1 MTSTVLFRHSL
12 KARIT
17 FATLGLFVAS
27 LWALSFYTSR
37 MLRTDMERLLGEQQF
52 STVTMVAAHLDRELD
67 QRLKGL
73 EKIAEEI
80 TPALMSNPA
89 ALQTLLEHRPIF
101 QTLFNGGAIV
111 HDTEGTGIADF
122 PTIGR
127 VGVSYTDRSSVP
139 TALAEGKSSI
149 SRPEIGKRLRTPA
162 FLMSAPIRDSQGKV
176 IGVLSGATNLVKNNF
191 LDQSIENPYGKTGGY
206 VLIAP
211 QHKLT
216 ITGTDKSRI
225 MTKMPDP
232 GINPLLDRYVQG
244 YEGSGSIVDS
254 RGLEVL
260 SAAKQIPVA
269 GWLLVVRIPA
279 EEAFAPIRN
288 MQKRMLLATLFLTLL
303 AVCLSWWLLKRQ
315 FAPLLDT
322 IKTLSEIPDSN
333 LPMQALTVSRQD
345 EIGELIGSFNRVLD
359 TLGQRETALQEAQ
372 AILQTFMDQSPAG
385 IAIANAPDGSLR
397 YINDAGLR
405 IRGDERSS
413 NLGGLRLAEYYAKR
427 PLLDLDGRPL
437 EPDEIPLNRAARFG
451 EACSRE
457 FIIHR
462 PDDNDRI
469 VESTAAPIRNTQGD
483 IIAGMA
489 IFLDITERKAAEKA
503 LYESRESLDITLHSI
518 GDAVIATDAHGR
530 ITRMNPTAERLSG
543 WPLADAVN
551 QPLTEVFRIVNADTR
566 KQVADPVQGVMAQ
579 GEVVGLANHTVLLAR
594 DGREYQIADSAAPI
608 RNAAGDIVGVVLVFS
623 DVTEKYATEKALQ
636 KEQLFSKLVID
647 NLPGIFYLYTY
658 PDCRLVLWNKQHE
671 SLLGYNAEE
680 MKGRH
685 VTDWHVPEARE
696 AVLDAI
702 DRVMRVGENSMEASL
717 LAKDGRRVPFSLS
730 GVRFE
735 AQNQSF
741 FMGMGTDISARKEA
755 EAALLDS
762 HDALQSILN
771 TTQDGFLRSDSQG
784 RLLDV
789 NPAYCR
795 LSAYTRKELLGM
807 TIADLDAT
815 RNAAEIAGLM
825 QRLTVSGSELFES
838 SHRRKDGS
846 IWQVEVSVTYRDA
859 AGGEYLVFLRDTTD
873 RKWAAEQLEKR
884 IAALTQPL
892 SGGVIALED
901 LFQRD
906 EIQRIQDNF
915 AAATGVASIIT
926 RPDGTPYTRPSN
938 FTSLCNEII
947 RKTEKGCAN
956 CFKSDAAIGRYHP
969 DGPIVQR
976 CLSGG
981 LWDAGTS
988 ITVGGHHVANWLIG
1002 QVRDEAQSEDS
1013 MRDYAHQIGAD
1024 ETAFMNAFLAVPA
1037 MSHEHFEQIAL
1048 ALFTLSNQISTT
1060 AYQNIL
1066 QARSITERKQVEASL
1081 AESRNLLLKVI
1092 DTVPARI
1099 FWKDRGLHYLGCNT
1113 AFARDAG
1120 KDHPEDLIGKDDYQ
1134 MGWAAQAELYRADD
1148 RAVMASGIAR
1158 VFYEEPQTTPG
1169 GQTIWLRT
1177 SKIPLK
1183 NQNGEAIGVLGVY
1196 EDFTEQKATE
1206 NELEQYRHHLEE
1218 LIASRTAE
1226 LAQARDAAEAANQ
1239 AKSAFL
1245 SNMSHEIR
1253 TPMNAIL
1260 GMAHLLRRS
1269 GVTPAQAERLDKIDT
1284 ASEHL
1289 LALINDILDLS
1300 KIEAGK
1306 FVLED
1311 TPLTVAGLLANISSI
1326 LSERARAKGLQ
1337 FAVESGDFPPHL
1349 KGDPTR
1355 LQQALLN
1362 YATNALK
1369 FTDSGGVTL
1378 RAIRQGESA
1387 ESVLVR
1393 FEVQDSGIGIAPET
1407 LPRLFEVFEQGDN
1420 STTRK
1425 YGGTGLG
1432 LAINR
1437 RLAELM
1443 GGEVGVHS
1451 TPGVG
1456 STFWFTARLKKS
1468 ESQTESASALPNAEA
1483 EQFIRQRHHGSRLL
1497 VVDDEPVNLEVARLF
1512 LEDSGLLVDTA
1523 EDGLQALRRAQE
1535 TAYALILMDMQ
1546 MPILNGLEATQQIR
1560 ALPGYRD
1567 TPILAMTANAF
1578 AEDRARCLAAGMNDF
1593 IGKPFDPDVLFS
1605 TLLSWLERSKG

>member
-1 MTSTVLFRHSL
+1 MTSTILFRHSL

-27 LWALSFYTSR
+27 LWVLSFYTSR
-37 MLRTDMERLLGEQQF
+37 MLRQDMERLLGEQQF
-52 STVTMVAAHLDRELD
+52 STVTMVAAHVDRELD
-67 QRLKGL
+67 QRLKSL

-101 QTLFNGGAIV
+101 QTLFNAGATV
-111 HDTEGTGIADF
+111 HNTEGTGLADF
-122 PTIGR
+122 PSIGR
-127 VGVSYTDRSSVP
+127 VGVNYIERSSVAA
-139 TALAEGKSSI
+139 ALAEGKSSI
-149 SRPEIGKRLRTPA
+149 SRPEIGKRLGKPA
-162 FLMSAPIRDSQGKV
+162 LLMSAPIRDTQGKI
-176 IGVLSGATNLVKNNF
+176 IGALSGSTNLVKDNF
-191 LDQSIENPYGKTGGY
+191 LDQLVDNPYGKTGGY

-211 QHKLT
+211 EHKLVV
-216 ITGTDKSRI
+216 TGTDKSRV
-225 MTKMPDP
+225 MTKLPDP

-254 RGLEVL
+254 RGFEVL

-269 GWLLVVRIPA
+269 GWLLVVRIPT
-279 EEAFAPIRN
+279 EEAFAPIRD
-288 MQKRMLLATLFLTLL
+288 MQRRMLLATLILTLL
-303 AVCLSWWLLKRQ
+303 AGWLGWWLLKRQ
-315 FAPLLDT
+315 LSPLFDAAKVLAD
-322 IKTLSEIPDSN
+322 LSETDQPAHV
-333 LPMQALTVSRQD
+333 LPITRQD
-345 EIGELIGSFNRVLD
+345 EIGHLIGGFNRLLD
-359 TLGQRETALQEAQ
+359 TLGQREAAL
-372 AILQTFMDQSPAG
+372 
-385 IAIANAPDGSLR
+385 R
-397 YINDAGLR
+397 
-405 IRGDERSS
+405 EREE
-413 NLGGLRLAEYYAKR
+413 NLA
-427 PLLDLDGRPL
+427 
-437 EPDEIPLNRAARFG
+437 
-451 EACSRE
+451 
-457 FIIHR
+457 
-462 PDDNDRI
+462 
-469 VESTAAPIRNTQGD
+469 
-483 IIAGMA
+483 
-489 IFLDITERKAAEKA
+489 
-503 LYESRESLDITLHSI
+503 ITLHSI
-518 GDAVIATDAHGR
+518 GDAVIATDGQGR
-530 ITRMNPTAERLSG
+530 ITRMNPTAERLTG
-543 WPLADAVN
+543 WPLADARER
-551 QPLTEVFRIVNADTR
+551 PLAEVFRIVNADTR
-566 KQVADPVQGVMAQ
+566 NTVTDPVQGVMAH

-594 DGREYQIADSAAPI
+594 DDQEYQIADSAAPI

-636 KEQLFSKLVID
+636 QEQHFSKLVID

-658 PDCRLVLWNKQHE
+658 PECRLVLWNKQHE

-685 VTDWHVPEARE
+685 VTDWHIPEAKE
-696 AVLDAI
+696 AVLNAVDQ
-702 DRVMRVGENSMEASL
+702 VMRVGENSIEASL

-730 GVRFE
+730 GVKFE
-735 AQNQSF
+735 VQNQSY

-771 TTQDGFLRSDSQG
+771 TTQDGFILSDIQG

-795 LSAYTRKELLGM
+795 LSAYTREELLGM
-807 TIADLDAT
+807 TIAELDAT

-825 QRLTVSGSELFES
+825 QRLMVSGSELFES

-846 IWQVEVSVTYRDA
+846 IWQVEVSVTYRA
-859 AGGEYLVFLRDTTD
+859 AVDGEYLVFLRDITD

-892 SGGVIALED
+892 SGEAIALED
-901 LFQRD
+901 LFQRE

-926 RPDGTPYTRPSN
+926 RPDGTPFTRPSN
-938 FTSLCNEII
+938 FTRLCNEII
-947 RKTEKGCAN
+947 RKTEIGCAN
-956 CFKSDAAIGRYHP
+956 CFKSDALIGRYHP

-1002 QVRDEAQSEDS
+1002 QVRDETQSEDS
-1013 MRDYAHQIGAD
+1013 MRDYARQIGAD
-1024 ETAFMNAFLAVPA
+1024 EAAFMQAFLAVPA
-1037 MSHEHFEQIAL
+1037 MSNEHFEQIAT

-1081 AESRNLLLKVI
+1081 AESRTLLLKII

-1113 AFARDAG
+1113 VFAKDAG
-1120 KDHPEDLIGKDDYQ
+1120 KDHPQDLIGKDDYQ
-1134 MGWAAQAELYRADD
+1134 MGWADQAELYRADD
-1148 RAVMASGIAR
+1148 RAVMASGIAKL
-1158 VFYEEPQTTPG
+1158 FYEEPQTTPS

-1183 NQNGEAIGVLGVY
+1183 NQNDEAIGVLGVY
-1196 EDFTEQKATE
+1196 EDFTDHKVAEA
-1206 NELEQYRHHLEE
+1206 ELEQYRHHLEE
-1218 LIASRTAE
+1218 LVASRTAE
-1226 LAQARDAAEAANQ
+1226 LAQAKEAAEAASQ

-1260 GMAHLLRRS
+1260 GMAHLIRRS
-1269 GVTPAQAERLDKIDT
+1269 GVTPAQAERLDKINT

-1289 LALINDILDLS
+1289 LALINNILDLS

-1311 TPLTVAGLLANISSI
+1311 TPLTITGLMANISSI
-1326 LSERARAKGLQ
+1326 LGERAQAKGLQ
-1337 FAVESGDFPPHL
+1337 LAVESGNFPPHL
-1349 KGDPTR
+1349 HGDATR
-1355 LQQALLN
+1355 LQQAVLN

-1369 FTDSGGVTL
+1369 FTDSGRVTL
-1378 RAIRQGESA
+1378 RAIRQDESA

-1393 FEVQDSGIGIAPET
+1393 FEVQDSGVGIAPEI
-1407 LPRLFEVFEQGDN
+1407 LPRLFEVFEQADN

-1443 GGEVGVHS
+1443 GGEVGVQS

-1456 STFWFTARLKKS
+1456 STFWFTARLGKKETPLATARAS
-1468 ESQTESASALPNAEA
+1468 APNDDSASDP
-1483 EQFIRQRHHGSRLL
+1483 EQLIRQRHKGRRLL
-1497 VVDDEPVNLEVARLF
+1497 IVDDEPVNLEVARLF

-1523 EDGLQALRRAQE
+1523 EDGLHAVCRAQE
-1535 TAYALILMDMQ
+1535 AAYALILMDMQ
-1546 MPILNGLEATQQIR
+1546 MPKLNGLDATQQIR
-1560 ALPGYRD
+1560 TLPGYRD

-1578 AEDRARCLAAGMNDF
+1578 AEDRARCFKAGMNDF

-1605 TLLSWLERSKG
+1605 TLLSWLERSKV